1 MEVRTVAKQVYG
13 VPLERSDYLPLPA
26 HQDSCS
32 RERFPEWLESFGADK
47 RFALDLFSGAGG
59 LSLGLTR
66 AGWTLAAA
74 VDHSGPA
81 LETHAANFPGM
92 SLDVDLGDPAALE
105 ELLTLLRPARGR
117 IDLVAGGP
125 PCQPFS
131 RAGRSKIRNLVENHG
146 RNPVDLRKELWRSY
160 LRIIE
165 EVQPRAVLMENVP
178 DMGLSDDFRVV
189 RFIEQ
194 RLENAGYATQVRLVD
209 AWRYGVP
216 QHRKRLILL
225 ARNDVEEFDWE
236 PDQDPV
242 TLSDAIGDLPPLLVA
257 TDEYAGS
264 RPHILPTER
273 VGVRR
278 TPYTPSPTPSAFVGK
293 MREGVEQDESED
305 VVWDHMTRR
314 VRKDDWEIFSTME
327 SDTLYSHVDESLRRY
342 RADSFTDKYKKLDWA
357 QRSRSITAHIA
368 KDGYWYIHPDQN
380 RTLTVREAARV
391 QTFPDWFRFAG
402 TRSDAFRQIGNA
414 VPPLLGEAA
423 AKVLRPGPGETPEG
437 GLKSRW
443 SQVRSQLDEW
453 ATQRR
458 RSDDWVHLPGRHLSQ
473 LTAAVVALLSG
484 TRLQQAQLEALADQ
498 LRGVKVLSAQKV
510 DTLKELA
517 PSPAARA
524 RMERLEAVVGLKRIW
539 TSREYQDEVASRLEM
554 KPSEQSLFKLLNGD
568 DVLWIGQGAL
578 RVAARLNGSDS
589 DRTNRLSDGRVD
601 LVRIIGSGD
610 NAPLRM
616 ASLRLIGNTVCQARK
631 PACDSCPV
639 SSFCL
644 GQEKDSAEAQDASG
658 GDEGDPVASEN
669 ASVS

>member
-1 MEVRTVAKQVYG
+1 MAKQVYG
-13 VPLERSDYLPLPA
+13 VPLERSDYLPLVA
-26 HQDSCS
+26 HQDSCR
-32 RERFPEWLESFGADK
+32 REDFPKWLESFGADK
-47 RFALDLFSGAGG
+47 RLALDLFSGAGG

-92 SLDVDLGDPAALE
+92 SLDVDLGEPAALE
-105 ELLTLLRPARGR
+105 ELLTLLQPAAGR

-131 RAGRSKIRNLVENHG
+131 RAGRSKIRDLVENHG

-165 EVQPRAVLMENVP
+165 VVKPRAVLMENVP

-225 ARNDVEEFDWE
+225 ARNDVEQFDWE
-236 PDQDPV
+236 PDQEPV
-242 TLSDAIGDLPPLLVA
+242 TLREAIADLPPLLVA
-257 TDEYAGS
+257 TEEYAGG
-264 RPHILPTER
+264 RPYILPTER

-278 TPYTPSPTPSAFVGK
+278 TPYVPSPAPSAFVAK
-293 MREGVEQDESED
+293 MREGVEQDQSEE

-327 SDTLYSHVDESLRRY
+327 SDTLYSAVDESLRRY

-380 RTLTVREAARV
+380 RTLTIREAARI

-423 AKVLRPGPGETPEG
+423 ARVLRPVPGKVSEN
-437 GLKSRW
+437 GLESRW
-443 SQVRSQLDEW
+443 SRIRTELDGW
-453 ATQRR
+453 AAKRR
-458 RSDDWVHLPGRHLSQ
+458 RSDEWVNLPGRHLPQ

-498 LRGVKVLSAQKV
+498 VRGVKVLSPQKV
-510 DTLKELA
+510 AVLKELA
-517 PSPAARA
+517 PTPAARA
-524 RMERLEAVVGLKRIW
+524 RMERLEAVVGLRRIW
-539 TSREYQDEVASRLEM
+539 ASREHQDEVVRLLEM
-554 KPSEQSLFKLLNGD
+554 KPAEQSLFKLLNGD

-601 LVRIIGSGD
+601 LVRIVGSGD

-616 ASLRLIGNTVCQARK
+616 ASLRLIGNTVCRARK
-631 PACDSCPV
+631 PACGSCPV
-639 SSFCL
+639 SAFCL
-644 GQEKDSAEAQDASG
+644 GQEEDSEGLREAPA
-658 GDEGDPVASEN
+658 GDESARVA